1 MAKGKVRDNPLA
13 EMMLHGRH
21 PFPADIEEA
30 LRKVDELGRKEGR
43 LALGENW
50 PFSPDEFEWERGENL
65 DDAREVL
72 AHMIAMLEAGR
83 GDEILSDPKTRKP
96 FRIKGGYTKR

>member
-1 MAKGKVRDNPLA
+1 MAKGKVQDNPFTG
-13 EMMLHGRH
+13 MLVHGLH

-30 LRKVDELGRKEGR
+30 LLRVDELGRKEGR

-83 GDEILSDPKTRKP
+83 GDEILSDPKTQKP
-96 FRIKGGYTKR
+96 FRIKRGEGRR